1 MISKDATCHVGGTI
15 LGGIKMIELNT
26 LEEIDE
32 FIKNNTIAML
42 YFTSEGCNVCG
53 GLLPKIEEMLI
64 KFPKTEISK
73 IKVDKFTQAS
83 GQYSIFTLPGIL
95 VYIEGKEI
103 IREARFISVEMLE
116 ETIERYYNM
125 LF

>member
-1 MISKDATCHVGGTI
+1 MIQ
-15 LGGIKMIELNT
+15 LNT
-26 LEEIDE
+26 LEEMDE

-64 KFPKTEISK
+64 KFPKINISK
-73 IKVDKFTQAS
+73 IKVDKFTQAA

>member
-1 MISKDATCHVGGTI
+1 MKDDICGMDRVRHLRRKTMIVI
-15 LGGIKMIELNT
+15 NT

-32 FIKNNTIAML
+32 FIKNNIIAMI
-42 YFTSEGCNVCG
+42 YFTSAGCSVCG
-53 GLLPKIEEMLI
+53 ALLPKIEEMI
-64 KFPKTEISK
+64 VKFPKIEIRK
-73 IKVDKFTQAS
+73 VQVDKFTEAA
-83 GQYSIFTLPGIL
+83 GQYSIFTLPAVL

-116 ETIERYYNM
+116 KAVERYYSI

>member
-1 MISKDATCHVGGTI
+1 MKQ
-15 LGGIKMIELNT
+15 LNT
-26 LEEIDE
+26 LDEMDE

-64 KFPKTEISK
+64 KFPKIVISK
-73 IKVDKFTQAS
+73 VLVDKFLEAA

-95 VYIEGKEI
+95 IYIQGKEV
-103 IREARFISVEMLE
+103 IREARFISVEMLQT
-116 ETIERYYNM
+116 TIERYYDM

>member
-1 MISKDATCHVGGTI
+1 
-15 LGGIKMIELNT
+15 MIELNT
-26 LEEIDE
+26 LDEMDE

-53 GLLPKIEEMLI
+53 GLLPKIEEMLL
-64 KFPKTEISK
+64 KFPKIEMRK
-73 IKVDKFTQAS
+73 IAVDKFTEAA

-103 IREARFISVEMLE
+103 IREARFISVEILE
-116 ETIERYYNM
+116 TTIDRYYE
-125 LF
+125 LLY

>member
-1 MISKDATCHVGGTI
+1 MR
-15 LGGIKMIELNT
+15 ELNT
-26 LEEIDE
+26 LDEMDE

-42 YFTSEGCNVCG
+42 YFTSKGCNVCG
-53 GLLPKIEEMLI
+53 GLLPKIEKMLI
-64 KFPKTEISK
+64 KFPKIEISK
-73 IKVDKFTQAS
+73 IMVDNFTEAA

-103 IREARFISVEMLE
+103 IREARFISVEILE
-116 ETIERYYNM
+116 TTIDRYYEL